1 MAVINAKRSL
11 ACNSRLLGKKLHQ
24 YAARAAPAQSNERD
38 FQFQRSEIAELRPG
52 EQRPGR
58 AGSQSEA
65 RDPETQSR
73 VVQRVSPLSGQ
84 RQLCALRQCFALCA
98 LRSAYWLLA
107 QPLRLRA
114 LLAAGALVAYVHPKF
129 DFKKHGNG
137 IHPPTCFLFK
147 CVSKVRSVNTMAS
160 LLSVSGEIA

>member
-1 MAVINAKRSL
+1 
-11 ACNSRLLGKKLHQ
+11 
-24 YAARAAPAQSNERD
+24 
-38 FQFQRSEIAELRPG
+38 
-52 EQRPGR
+52 
-58 AGSQSEA
+58 
-65 RDPETQSR
+65 
-73 VVQRVSPLSGQ
+73 
-84 RQLCALRQCFALCA
+84 

-129 DFKKHGNG
+129 NFKKHGNG

-160 LLSVSGEIA
+160 LLSAVGFRGNRLKLLRFLALSLFD